1 MFRIFLAMSSAC
13 HWFLKVSNLFQ
24 HLTPGFE
31 PVFMILEL
39 VLIHVQPISAFYL
52 WFSAVVQTISWFYHW
67 FLSNSNLC
75 QELYHCFPSNCTT
88 YFSISIGL
96 QSLFRIFQQLT
107 MSVHLFFPLPGLV
120 FICFLLP
127 FFVSS
132 AFIIVSLF
140 FHFLCSSIFILFITC
155 FPFGIVFTW
164 SLLWYI
170 VSSILI
176 ICNCFIFRFHHI
188 SYIYCCPFPSILFQR
203 DPKTPSRSE
212 LLVQKI
218 MYAMH
223 TVCFISCLRLATEQ
237 HCTLPQTGVNGKV
250 YLIIPEIKTHTLAE
264 VDEELLRGVKGFG
277 GWVSL
282 LYQNI
287 SSNINK
293 HIYIYVYLST
303 YLPIYLPTYLS
314 IYLSIYHSN
323 KSNIFQEIYIHTKQ
337 GKTWKCEAL
346 KNIYVNFVWLIGL
359 GNQNYPHLGKRVSD
373 GTSEPWNQTN
383 RGYPNQKK
391 WHVISRSEIK
401 YVYIYIYTYHFL

>member
-1 MFRIFLAMSSAC
+1 
-13 HWFLKVSNLFQ
+13 
-24 HLTPGFE
+24 
-31 PVFMILEL
+31 
-39 VLIHVQPISAFYL
+39 
-52 WFSAVVQTISWFYHW
+52 
-67 FLSNSNLC
+67 
-75 QELYHCFPSNCTT
+75 
-88 YFSISIGL
+88 
-96 QSLFRIFQQLT
+96 
-107 MSVHLFFPLPGLV
+107 
-120 FICFLLP
+120 
-127 FFVSS
+127 
-132 AFIIVSLF
+132 
-140 FHFLCSSIFILFITC
+140 
-155 FPFGIVFTW
+155 
-164 SLLWYI
+164 
-170 VSSILI
+170 
-176 ICNCFIFRFHHI
+176 
-188 SYIYCCPFPSILFQR
+188 
-203 DPKTPSRSE
+203 
-212 LLVQKI
+212 

-287 SSNINK
+287 SSNIN
-293 HIYIYVYLST
+293 IYIYVYL
-303 YLPIYLPTYLS
+303 PIYLSSYLS
-314 IYLSIYHSN
+314 ICLSIYHSN

-383 RGYPNQKK
+383 RGYPNKKK

-401 YVYIYIYTYHFL
+401 YVYIYIYHFL